1 MKNEIKI
8 EDVSNGA
15 VLSYNGYDDEGK
27 PFKEKTVF
35 EFNTGS
41 EDSEGWE
48 GLISLLW
55 QVVELLGVC
64 GSRYDE
70 KRLHIGLV
78 HGDKFICKDK
88 KNCSICKEEE

>member
-8 EDVSNGA
+8 ESMSNGA

-35 EFNTGS
+35 EFDI
-41 EDSEGWE
+41 DSEHGNWE
-48 GLISLLW
+48 GLIGLLW

-70 KRLHIGLV
+70 KRLYIGLI
-78 HGDKFICKDK
+78 HGDKFVCKDK
-88 KNCSICKEEE
+88 KNCCICKEGLG